1 MKNVFAALI
10 LCFGAAAISA
20 QETLSFGPVIGANFS
35 RISDIG
41 NGVDVKF
48 KPGLVAG
55 GQLTYSSV
63 NNWGIGAAVLYSREG
78 VKTDNRGAESKINL
92 TYIRVPLK
100 GYFFFR
106 DNEDNFRPKIFA
118 GPSLGILLDADSK
131 SGDVEVDMGDA
142 YNTFDLGLTAGAG
155 LNARIMEGTWFN
167 LDIGYTYG
175 ILDVAENADGSNRGI
190 TATAG
195 VAFGF

>member
-1 MKNVFAALI
+1 MKNAISVLL
-10 LCFGAAAISA
+10 LCLGAAFVSA
-20 QETLSFGPVIGANFS
+20 QETLSFGPVAGANFS
-35 RISDIG
+35 RLSDIG
-41 NGVDVKF
+41 GGVDVEF

-55 GQLTYSSV
+55 GQLTYSNV

-78 VKTDNRGAESKINL
+78 VKTDNQDVETKTNL

-106 DNEDNFRPKIFA
+106 DNDDNFRPKIFA
-118 GPSLGILLDADSK
+118 GPSFGILLDADSK
-131 SGDVEVDMGDA
+131 TGEVETDLGDV
-142 YNTFDLGLTAGAG
+142 YSTFDLGLTAGAG
-155 LNARIMEGTWFN
+155 LNARIVEGTWFN

-175 ILDVAENADGSNRGI
+175 LLDVAENADGSNRGI
-190 TATAG
+190 AVTAG

>member
-1 MKNVFAALI
+1 LA
-10 LCFGAAAISA
+10 
-20 QETLSFGPVIGANFS
+20 
-35 RISDIG
+35 
-41 NGVDVKF
+41 
-48 KPGLVAG
+48 AG
-55 GQLTYSSV
+55 GQLTYSNV

-78 VKTDNRGAESKINL
+78 VKVDNRGAEAKTNL

-118 GPSLGILLDADSK
+118 GPSFGILLDADLK
-131 SGDVEVDMGDA
+131 SGDDEVDMGDA

-155 LNARIMEGTWFN
+155 LNARIVEGTWFN

-175 ILDVAENADGSNRGI
+175 FLDVAENADGSNRGI